1 MRKILGL
8 FVLVALAGCA
18 KRDFRSQEFESNP
31 DELVAALGV
40 NPATLDPAVSQD
52 TITNDLMGHVFEG
65 LVGWSAD
72 NKLVPRLAE
81 SWSISY
87 DGLTYTF
94 LLRDAKFHNGKSVTA
109 IDVLASWERA
119 ARKDVASPVV
129 ENYLGDIVGM
139 KELLA
144 GKADQLAGVE
154 VVKDLVLRV
163 RLKQPRPSFLGKLTY
178 PTAAVVP
185 AGTGPI
191 LDIGAMVGTGP
202 YRAVLYTPEAEVKL
216 ERNDAYYGAKPKVAK
231 LTYRVVKDPSTRLTL
246 FKTGR
251 LDWAGLTQQDY
262 VGMKGTAKLLIADRP
277 ATFYI
282 GMNGTVYKPF
292 ADRRVRQAF
301 NHAVDRSRVV
311 SDVLGDLGTPA
322 QGIIPDVVPQHRG
335 QKAVLEFDVARA
347 KQLLRSSGW
356 EGKLPPLDLWVSD
369 SLGDRRR
376 SAELVV
382 SMLRENLGVPIQ
394 MRLVEAS
401 VVIQKATKRELGFFF
416 GSWYADYLDPEN
428 FLSVLLSSYGQNR
441 TNWNNAEFDRLCREA
456 DSMPDGPERQLKYF
470 QAENLALQDAPWIPL
485 YHPREAIAVRKGVE
499 GLETNAFGMMPPVNV
514 SRIP

>member
-8 FVLVALAGCA
+8 IGLVALAGCA
-18 KRDFRSQEFESNP
+18 KKDFRSQEFESTP
-31 DELVAALGV
+31 DELVAALGI

-65 LVGWSAD
+65 LVGWSAA
-72 NKLVPRLAE
+72 NQLVPKLAE
-81 SWSISY
+81 SWSVSD

-94 LLRDAKFHNGKSVTA
+94 LLREAKFHNGEDVTSY
-109 IDVLASWERA
+109 DVLASWERA

-144 GKADQLAGVE
+144 GKADHLAGVE
-154 VVKDLVLRV
+154 IVKDLVFRV

-185 AGTGPI
+185 SGTGPI
-191 LDIGAMVGTGP
+191 LDVKSMVGTGP

-216 ERNDAYYGAKPKVAK
+216 ERNDAYYGEKPKVAK

-262 VGMKGTAKLLIADRP
+262 MGMKGDANVLIADRP

-301 NHAVDRSRVV
+301 NHAVDRARIVK
-311 SDVLGDLGTPA
+311 DVLGDLGTPA
-322 QGIIPDVVPQHRG
+322 RGIVPDVVPQHLG
-335 QKAVLEFDVARA
+335 PKPTLAYDPARA
-347 KQLLRSSGW
+347 RQLIRESGW

-441 TNWNNAEFDRLCREA
+441 TNWGNAEFDRLCREA
-456 DSMPDGPERQLKYF
+456 DSMPDGPDRQLLYF
-470 QAENLALQDAPWIPL
+470 RAEGIALVDAPWIPL
-485 YHPREAIAVRKGVE
+485 YHPSEAIAVRKGVQ
-499 GLETNAFGMMPPVNV
+499 GLQTNAFGMMPPVNV
-514 SRIP
+514 SRTP